1 MTSPMIEVKDAVKTF
16 GSVRALDGISM
27 TVPRG
32 AVYGLVVPNGAGK
45 TTLLEHIAGMQ
56 RLTSGQVLVDG
67 QPVYENAQV
76 KERIAFIPSDLFYF
90 GQARIRDM
98 RDLYALLYPSFDKAR
113 FVALGRLFNMDESL
127 PMRSLSKGMKKQVA
141 FWLALS
147 QCPDLLLLDEPLDG
161 LDPAVRRKVW
171 AAVMDDVVERGMTVL
186 TSSHNLRELTDVCD
200 HVGMMEKGA
209 MLLEHPLAELQEG
222 FVKVQVAF
230 TNDQLQVPEGLSVLH
245 TEQAGRL
252 HTLVVRGSAQE
263 AEDAFATV
271 EPTFINILPLTL
283 EEIFIYEVGGET
295 NAC

>member
-32 AVYGLVVPNGAGK
+32 AVYGLVGPNGAGK

-230 TNDQLQVPEGLSVLH
+230 ANDQLQVPEGLSVLH

-252 HTLVVRGSAQE
+252 HTLVVRGSSQE

>member
-32 AVYGLVVPNGAGK
+32 AVYGLVGPNGAGK
-45 TTLLEHIAGMQ
+45 TTLLEHIVGMQ

-200 HVGMMEKGA
+200 HVGMMEKGT

-230 TNDQLQVPEGLSVLH
+230 ANDQLQVPEGLSVLH